1 MKLTIRYLIL
11 SVLIVF
17 SLPAIQVLHAQNF
30 EETIHFGDN
39 QFKSGELS
47 TALKA
52 YQRALFFSEG
62 RSNLYLFRQIAQI
75 SYFNYDYENAQ
86 KYFGLA
92 YNQSEND
99 SLKTE
104 LLFSKAFCQIL
115 NKNYQFA
122 IIDLFSV
129 GDTSRIVKNRLNFY
143 LATCYFGLEDFGQAK
158 TFFKSCISLK
168 DTAVLASLFARRN
181 LLSPSPK
188 TARIMSMIIPGSG
201 QIYSGDLKAGL
212 NSLLLTSGLIALGVN
227 IGIRY
232 RPIDAVF
239 SILPWYQRY
248 YTGGYG
254 KAEGIAL
261 KKRQLKRNEVYNK
274 ILTLIAENSTEH

>member
-1 MKLTIRYLIL
+1 L

-17 SLPAIQVLHAQNF
+17 SLPEIQILHAQNF
-30 EETIHFGDN
+30 EETINFADS
-39 QFKSGELS
+39 QFKSGKLV

-62 RSNLYLFRQIAQI
+62 RNNLYLFRQIAEL
-75 SYFNYDYENAQ
+75 SYSGNDYETAQ

-92 YNQSEND
+92 YSLSDND
-99 SLKTE
+99 SLRTE
-104 LLFSKAFCQIL
+104 LLFRKAFCQIL
-115 NKNYQFA
+115 NKNYQLA

-129 GDTSRIVKNRLNFY
+129 DDTSRIIKNRLNFY
-143 LATCYFGLEDFGQAK
+143 LATCYFGLEDFNQSH
-158 TFFKSCISLK
+158 TIFKSCIALK
-168 DTAVLASLFARRN
+168 DTTELTKLFARRN
-181 LLSPSPK
+181 ILSPSPK
-188 TARIMSMIIPGSG
+188 KARIMSMILPGSG

-212 NSLLLTSGLIALGVN
+212 NSLLLTSGLIAVGVN
-227 IGIRY
+227 ISIKY

-254 KAEGIAL
+254 KAAEIAL
-261 KKRQLKRNEVYNK
+261 RNRQLKRNEVYNK
-274 ILTLIAENSTEH
+274 ILKLIAENSTEY